1 MHFLRSLNLF
11 QVRWNK
17 VGSILVKNVVFQDLL
32 LVAYGLRQG
41 AAIRMAQDLGLNRN
55 ADKWQYRGNDLF
67 TAQEKQMRKQL
78 WFACVMAD
86 EYSAVYMG
94 NHSLPILLSSIFTTV

>member
-1 MHFLRSLNLF
+1 
-11 QVRWNK
+11 
-17 VGSILVKNVVFQDLL
+17 
-32 LVAYGLRQG
+32 
-41 AAIRMAQDLGLNRN
+41 MAQDLGLNRN

-67 TAQEKQMRKQL
+67 TPQEKQMRKQL

-94 NHSLPILLSSIFTTV
+94 QLLVTCSFVVTRIHCYIQDGR